1 MAVTYS
7 FGPDSKAFAK
17 QSSHERLKTL
27 DNKPI
32 PSSLILKSTI
42 CEVHK
47 NTIRN
52 KTLTKPYTVHVR
64 VKLSKLDYPL
74 VKCFVIPV

>member
-7 FGPDSKAFAK
+7 LGPDSKALAK
-17 QSSHERLKTL
+17 QSSHDKLKTL

-32 PSSLILKSTI
+32 PSSLMLKSTI

-47 NTIRN
+47 NTTRN
-52 KTLTKPYTVHVR
+52 KTLTKP
-64 VKLSKLDYPL
+64 
-74 VKCFVIPV
+74 